1 MESDHR
7 EWRIRKYRDLV
18 DALCSGRLDVEV
30 VNEPGDDAIAELG
43 RSIQRLA
50 QAYERRLS
58 LLTSLGRVT
67 EKVNSGMTLDE
78 VLGFVYDSF
87 RPLIPYDRIGVALI
101 EDGGVVRARWAR
113 SAASEIHLGQ
123 GYAAPLQGSS
133 LQQVMA
139 SGEPR
144 ILDDLEVYLADHPQS
159 DSTSRIV
166 REGMRSSLTGP
177 LIARGRPIGFIFFS
191 SLRRHAY
198 GEQHVGLF
206 REIAGQLSLIVEKSL
221 LLEDLAAS
229 NRKLLEAQHALQ
241 HQAAHDALT
250 SLWNRRGILDV
261 LGMELARADRE
272 GSSLALLVVDIDHF
286 KQVNDAHGHAVG
298 DEVLREVARRLHQ
311 GLRPTE
317 VVGRYGGDEFIV
329 VLRPGTVAIARQ
341 VSERLR
347 LSVDSTP
354 MPTRTGLMQLSVTVG
369 AVVCPAGQTIDPD
382 RLIEAADHALYRA
395 KRAGRNCTEVTEMR

>member
-7 EWRIRKYRDLV
+7 EWRIRKYRDVV

-50 QAYERRLS
+50 QAYQSRLS

-87 RPLIPYDRIGVALI
+87 QPLIPYDRIGVALI

-198 GEQHVGLF
+198 WEQHVGLF

-229 NRKLLEAQHALQ
+229 NRKLLEAQHALR

-354 MPTRTGLMQLSVTVG
+354 MPTRTGPMQLTVTVG

-395 KRAGRNCTEVTEMR
+395 KRAGRNRAEVTALR